1 MATVNRGVLA
11 FALSLLFLLSG
22 PLSQFSMQNPAHLDL
37 DSDQMKMS
45 GSSPLHEVVISDSN
59 QLGIGPSIEA
69 DPSHALQT
77 VSFSVEAGNR
87 TRATGFNWSDW
98 DQTGFS
104 RTGLNVEDDGSL
116 ILGFQ
121 GVTWDFEKNANGWTS
136 SSASFA
142 QRNTATTCGMSG
154 ANGASWW
161 TRGGSVSVTSPKVS
175 LVGHAGLSLQAW
187 IKQGTYGCG
196 EEPDSNENF
205 YLEYKNSNNGW
216 TQIQYLSGAT
226 VGGSVTNVN
235 YNLPSNAYHSD
246 FQIRARQNAGS
257 GTCCDY
263 WFFDDIIIPGTSGAN
278 LTTRTFGWS
287 ANADELI
294 EEGRYSPVYIDA
306 VIPEGSGLNWTVIDG
321 DTNTEISGLVN
332 RSGKWIDLSVVDWKL
347 HKSLRLKLEFSSN
360 EYGDSPRLYGIS
372 GGGIYHEGF
381 NSNPE
386 KLDWTLGN
394 ASWNE
399 EESKISGQA
408 NTTLISPVLDL
419 NMPYSAF
426 KFDSVL
432 SGNVTSFVS
441 IDREAWTEI
450 NSSNQRID
458 LESPAST
465 IQIKHQ
471 GVDENWSLS
480 KTKLQLYPAEA
491 VNSPR
496 LDVDNDGR
504 YEWAA
509 MGQGIGTWGNQDVLM
524 DSNSSKMFSVGLN
537 PTTWHSILVPR
548 DAKTF
553 EFSVEN
559 VGPVGLGVQT
569 IAIWIGNTMIS
580 QTGGNGFV
588 DALRLSLSE
597 SDLEYLNYET
607 SNTPP
612 VQIVAGKE
620 FIHARIEV
628 ISDAG
633 HHRIGGISIG
643 YEAKQ
648 IVTATALDNLVMS
661 INRARLDSSKASSMP
676 LKFMADSACSLK
688 VSPIT
693 STSSGDV
700 AMGSMTWAN
709 DSQTLTPSQLWREV
723 NTRAQTHA
731 SSPHRL
737 IVNMYSEEKS
747 AMWFIPVQGQGLIAT
762 GDHDLFIFS
771 DEGIGHNESN
781 GIHDLQTSF
790 RTSQSFED
798 QTELNF
804 EIRVELANGIVSMP
818 AIRSWTN
825 AAIDNDLEIK
835 SMKMYSDLGEIS
847 PQLNYLMTED
857 NLSIHVEVG
866 FEHGNE
872 GEKPYPG
879 EYELRLNLD
888 GELLANTTEYSG
900 SEWVVNTQTPFLSG
914 NLTYEVELIPLA
926 GGGIYGPST
935 INRTFIIDPLAPV
948 VTHSNIRY
956 HDHLL
961 SSSNQEVIINISD
974 QPVLPTDVTLM
985 LWTEWANDYDGDGW
999 PSVGEYVPRPL
1010 SPPVNLTANYG
1021 DYIAIIDDSAAYPGE
1036 KVAGYVVGMDP
1047 SGQPLMGGGSDMV
1060 DDHLFMYQIMSDGAP
1075 LVDSDGF
1082 EWDGGPRAWL
1092 HPGQSYGL
1100 NVPFT
1105 EPNGVSDL
1113 EEIQISLADNIVSD
1127 RLNLRWDSTTGQCV
1141 SETIHIEIIS
1151 CKVSDE
1157 NGLPPDPFD
1166 QDLVLNIELTPK
1178 WTLPDLG
1185 DTRREPVV
1193 RIQDRAGNL
1202 DEVSFPQNRW
1212 RFSTEM
1218 MIPTNLSLWVE
1229 NGALNDD
1236 GARVSPGST
1245 IELSGEVLFEK
1256 SGDHPQFDC
1265 GIEVRLNGVKTDAV
1279 AVDGLFTASTI
1290 APLSSGQHAMTWKI
1304 DCMPDQGI
1312 DMTSPTEAVKW
1323 ILVDATGPQVV
1334 EYTSPREGSTL
1345 QVGEHIV
1352 RVIISE
1358 NYGIDPNSVELFWWV
1373 TASGQSDPVIS
1384 GTTPMELEGEENTGL
1399 RLEFTGSIDFS
1410 NIERQFLQEQLV
1422 VKMRLEGRDIAGNQF
1437 ERDGNSVAFPSGVW
1451 NLEQYLTDF
1460 SLEQSGV
1467 ELSKSN
1473 LEVDENTI
1481 VQIHIRNDGMLA
1493 GDAEVLVEIVNL
1505 VGERSQL
1512 AKTTV
1517 SVDAESV
1524 NTLLVDWKPDAPGM
1538 QRIEVTLGETTD
1550 KTEFVDVMPAKE
1562 RGLLED
1568 SIGATNPWILGV
1580 TITMLCVGLL
1590 FVLLW
1595 MRAATARQG
1604 ESDFEFEFEDD
1615 DFEFDED

>member
-1 MATVNRGVLA
+1 
-11 FALSLLFLLSG
+11 
-22 PLSQFSMQNPAHLDL
+22 
-37 DSDQMKMS
+37 
-45 GSSPLHEVVISDSN
+45 
-59 QLGIGPSIEA
+59 
-69 DPSHALQT
+69 
-77 VSFSVEAGNR
+77 
-87 TRATGFNWSDW
+87 
-98 DQTGFS
+98 
-104 RTGLNVEDDGSL
+104 
-116 ILGFQ
+116 
-121 GVTWDFEKNANGWTS
+121 
-136 SSASFA
+136 
-142 QRNTATTCGMSG
+142 
-154 ANGASWW
+154 
-161 TRGGSVSVTSPKVS
+161 
-175 LVGHAGLSLQAW
+175 
-187 IKQGTYGCG
+187 
-196 EEPDSNENF
+196 
-205 YLEYKNSNNGW
+205 
-216 TQIQYLSGAT
+216 
-226 VGGSVTNVN
+226 
-235 YNLPSNAYHSD
+235 
-246 FQIRARQNAGS
+246 
-257 GTCCDY
+257 
-263 WFFDDIIIPGTSGAN
+263 
-278 LTTRTFGWS
+278 
-287 ANADELI
+287 
-294 EEGRYSPVYIDA
+294 
-306 VIPEGSGLNWTVIDG
+306 
-321 DTNTEISGLVN
+321 
-332 RSGKWIDLSVVDWKL
+332 
-347 HKSLRLKLEFSSN
+347 
-360 EYGDSPRLYGIS
+360 
-372 GGGIYHEGF
+372 
-381 NSNPE
+381 
-386 KLDWTLGN
+386 
-394 ASWNE
+394 
-399 EESKISGQA
+399 
-408 NTTLISPVLDL
+408 
-419 NMPYSAF
+419 
-426 KFDSVL
+426 
-432 SGNVTSFVS
+432 
-441 IDREAWTEI
+441 
-450 NSSNQRID
+450 
-458 LESPAST
+458 
-465 IQIKHQ
+465 
-471 GVDENWSLS
+471 
-480 KTKLQLYPAEA
+480 
-491 VNSPR
+491 
-496 LDVDNDGR
+496 
-504 YEWAA
+504 
-509 MGQGIGTWGNQDVLM
+509 
-524 DSNSSKMFSVGLN
+524 
-537 PTTWHSILVPR
+537 
-548 DAKTF
+548 
-553 EFSVEN
+553 
-559 VGPVGLGVQT
+559 
-569 IAIWIGNTMIS
+569 
-580 QTGGNGFV
+580 
-588 DALRLSLSE
+588 
-597 SDLEYLNYET
+597 
-607 SNTPP
+607 
-612 VQIVAGKE
+612 
-620 FIHARIEV
+620 
-628 ISDAG
+628 
-633 HHRIGGISIG
+633 
-643 YEAKQ
+643 
-648 IVTATALDNLVMS
+648 
-661 INRARLDSSKASSMP
+661 
-676 LKFMADSACSLK
+676 
-688 VSPIT
+688 
-693 STSSGDV
+693 
-700 AMGSMTWAN
+700 
-709 DSQTLTPSQLWREV
+709 
-723 NTRAQTHA
+723 
-731 SSPHRL
+731 
-737 IVNMYSEEKS
+737 
-747 AMWFIPVQGQGLIAT
+747 
-762 GDHDLFIFS
+762 
-771 DEGIGHNESN
+771 
-781 GIHDLQTSF
+781 
-790 RTSQSFED
+790 
-798 QTELNF
+798 
-804 EIRVELANGIVSMP
+804 
-818 AIRSWTN
+818 
-825 AAIDNDLEIK
+825 
-835 SMKMYSDLGEIS
+835 
-847 PQLNYLMTED
+847 
-857 NLSIHVEVG
+857 
-866 FEHGNE
+866 
-872 GEKPYPG
+872 
-879 EYELRLNLD
+879 
-888 GELLANTTEYSG
+888 
-900 SEWVVNTQTPFLSG
+900 
-914 NLTYEVELIPLA
+914 
-926 GGGIYGPST
+926 
-935 INRTFIIDPLAPV
+935 
-948 VTHSNIRY
+948 
-956 HDHLL
+956 
-961 SSSNQEVIINISD
+961 
-974 QPVLPTDVTLM
+974 M

-1021 DYIAIIDDSAAYPGE
+1021 DYIAIIDDSAAYQGE

-1384 GTTPMELEGEENTGL
+1384 GTAPMELEGDENTGL

-1422 VKMRLEGRDIAGNQF
+1422 VKMRLEGRDVAGNQF
-1437 ERDGNSVAFPSGVW
+1437 ERDDNSVAFPSGVW
-1451 NLEQYLTDF
+1451 NLEQYITDF

-1505 VGERSQL
+1505 VGDRSQL